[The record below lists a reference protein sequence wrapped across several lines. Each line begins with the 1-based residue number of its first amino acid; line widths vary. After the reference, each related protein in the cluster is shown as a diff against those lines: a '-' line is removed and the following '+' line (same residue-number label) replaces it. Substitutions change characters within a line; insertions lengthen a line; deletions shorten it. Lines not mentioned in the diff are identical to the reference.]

1 MRSDCQ
7 IDVSDISAA
16 KSDCVVCAF
25 LLCAA
30 RPHVHHEN
38 RGCYITRDKSALTI
52 GDDRRRFLQLGT
64 TTLRYESGNSLIVYV
79 LYRVLGCA

>member
-7 IDVSDISAA
+7 IDISEIGAA
-16 KSDCVVCAF
+16 NSDCIVCAF

-30 RPHVHHEN
+30 EPHFRHEN
-38 RGCYITRDKSALTI
+38 RGCYITRDKSVLTI

-64 TTLRYESGNSLIVYV
+64 ITLRYKSGNSLTVYV